1 MSPGS
6 ASFDALSAA
15 SGCGLTVGAPAAG
28 VLKADEIL
36 LDPHLRAREFITTIE
51 HPQAG
56 ALELPGLP
64 FRMHGTPGALRRAPL
79 LGEHTSEVLRSEL
92 GYTPEEV
99 VILRQRN
106 IV

>member
-1 MSPGS
+1 MTTTGIRQSSRHSLRPTPE
-6 ASFDALSAA
+6 DA
-15 SGCGLTVGAPAAG
+15 AP
-28 VLKADEIL
+28 L
-36 LDPHLRAREFITTIE
+36 LPT
-51 HPQAG
+51 
-56 ALELPGLP
+56 
-64 FRMHGTPGALRRAPL
+64 RMHGTPGALRRAPL